1 MSSLSSPTKLIQL
14 TPLPRST
21 YNCPS
26 TREMFW
32 ILQLGSAQMVHI
44 TLTPHLSARV
54 YRLIQR
60 WCLCPQL
67 FLFSRQASAH
77 WVCLAGAGRRPP
89 QADRARRIEGTS
101 LFFHHSWCS
110 PAD

>member
-1 MSSLSSPTKLIQL
+1 MAFLSSPAKLIQL

-44 TLTPHLSARV
+44 SMTPHLSARV

-60 WCLCPQL
+60 WYLCPQL
-67 FLFSRQASAH
+67 FHFSRQASSD
-77 WVCLAGAGRRPP
+77 WVCSPGAGRRP
-89 QADRARRIEGTS
+89 QADWSRHIEGPS
-101 LFFHHSWCS
+101 VSH
-110 PAD
+110 